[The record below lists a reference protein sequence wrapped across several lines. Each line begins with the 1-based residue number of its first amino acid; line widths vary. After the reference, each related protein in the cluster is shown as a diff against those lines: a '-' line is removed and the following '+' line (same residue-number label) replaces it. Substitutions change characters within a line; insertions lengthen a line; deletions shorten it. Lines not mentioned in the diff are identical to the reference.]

1 MKTSSKT
8 PPPGRAQLARSFRR
22 RATKGESLLWGWLRS
37 RGLGVKFRR
46 QVPVGPYI
54 VDFLSLEVKLIV
66 EVDGSQHGE
75 KHIQKR
81 DQARDEFLRREGY
94 EIIRFWDRDIL
105 SSMEE
110 CLQHLGERIDKQR
123 KKLAHN
129 PPSPTGRSKG

>member
-8 PPPGRAQLARSFRR
+8 PPSGRAQLARSFRR

-66 EVDGSQHGE
+66 EVDGSHHGKGQTRE
-75 KHIQKR
+75 R
-81 DQARDEFLRREGY
+81 DQQRDQFLQSEGY
-94 EIIRFWDRDIL
+94 EVVRFWDRDIL

-123 KKLAHN
+123 KKLAQN
-129 PPSPTGRSKG
+129 PPSPVGRRQG